1 MRFSRQEYWSWLPC
15 SPPENLPDPEIEP
28 ASVSCVDGL
37 VLYHYCSLQSPYQ
50 RDAPACKVTTCIASA
65 LFIDWMQFPEAFWD
79 QLSSAETLIVSW
91 FQSLQ
96 NKILQTHKQSKK
108 LLTYGKSLW
117 LYRVIWL
124 LQFRNGYHVE
134 VWEKTTKFSKAIIL
148 QLKIH

>member
-50 RDAPACKVTTCIASA
+50 RDASACKVTTCIASA

-96 NKILQTHKQSKK
+96 NKILQTHKAKSCWHMQSLFDFTEWSDCCNLEMDIMLRFERKQQNSVK
-108 LLTYGKSLW
+108 
-117 LYRVIWL
+117 
-124 LQFRNGYHVE
+124 
-134 VWEKTTKFSKAIIL
+134 
-148 QLKIH
+148 QLSFN